1 MARTSKK
8 TSWVLTDTSKHIW
21 VESLNLSAA
30 DLGIR
35 GFPSAG
41 IRKYTL
47 RGGLCDGVD
56 VIEVNNGVMSITI
69 LPTRGMG
76 ILHGSYKG
84 NRLGWSSPIQD
95 PVHPKFVHLADRGG
109 LGWLE
114 GYNEVIV
121 RCGLESNGAPGT
133 DMVPNNN
140 GVLSPI
146 ALGLHGRIANI
157 PAHYVEVRVKPGA
170 QPELCVTGIV
180 DEAMLFCP
188 QMRLSATLATRVGSN
203 AMTIT
208 DEVTNMKATSGELE
222 LLYHC
227 NFGEPFL
234 GKGSQLLLAASETAP
249 RDARAV
255 EGIDT
260 WQVYEGPTPGFVEQ
274 CYWHVPLADGKGNT
288 VAMLENA
295 ARNKG
300 VAIRFNVK
308 QLPCFTSWKNTAAE
322 SEGYVTGLEPATN
335 YPNVKTFERENGRVV
350 KLPPGG
356 KYIAEFTT
364 EVYDTT
370 AGVRKV
376 EQEIEAIRKGRPHKV
391 HRRPKAGLSQGA

>member
-8 TSWVLTDTSKHIW
+8 NSWVLTDTSKRIW
-21 VESLNLSAA
+21 VESLELTAS

-35 GFPSAG
+35 GFPAAG

-47 RGGLCDGVD
+47 RGGLSDGVD
-56 VIEVNNGVMSITI
+56 VVEVNNGVMSFAV

-76 ILHGSYKG
+76 IWQGSCRG
-84 NRLGWSSPIQD
+84 IRLGWNSPVKD
-95 PVHPKFVHLADRGG
+95 PVHPKFVRLADRGG

-133 DMVPNNN
+133 DVVPNNM
-140 GVLSPI
+140 GQPAPITLS
-146 ALGLHGRIANI
+146 LHGRIANI
-157 PAHYVEVRVKPGA
+157 PAHYVEVRVIPGA
-170 QPELCVTGIV
+170 HPELCVTGIV
-180 DEAMLFCP
+180 DESMLFCP
-188 QMRLSATLATRVGSN
+188 QLRLTAGVTTRIGSN
-203 AMTIT
+203 VMTIS
-208 DEVTNMKATSGELE
+208 DEVTNMKATVGEMQ

-234 GKGSQLLLAASETAP
+234 GRGSRLLVPASETAP
-249 RDARAV
+249 RDARAA
-255 EGIDT
+255 EDIDT
-260 WQVYEGPTPGFVEQ
+260 WQEYKGPTPGFVEQ
-274 CYWHVPLADGKGNT
+274 CYWHVPLADRKGNT

-308 QLPCFTSWKNTAAE
+308 QLPCFTQWKNTAAE

-335 YPNVKTFERENGRVV
+335 YPNAKTFERQNGRVV

-356 KYIAEFTT
+356 KYRSEFTT
-364 EVYDTT
+364 EVHDTA

-376 EQEIEAIRKGRPHKV
+376 EKEIEMLQKLRPRTLHS
-391 HRRPKAGLSQGA
+391 RPKTGFSAGA